1 MTLFCLLATFA
12 RAACGSGKDLAG
24 VETIGVTYADG
35 QLLGSSIFTGEHRI
49 IPLSAPTADAQ
60 IREVERV
67 MFARDRIFVM
77 DRRGNKVL
85 AFDGSGRFV
94 ASTAPLMGRGH
105 NEYIRVIDATVD
117 CDSGLVY
124 AFCDAPYCVMVLDFN
139 LRLKRKTDLG
149 FYLSEVA
156 QDSRYVYG
164 LQRSGEG
171 KTGSRIVAIDK
182 RRPESA
188 PRTVLQTEKGV
199 MGVLTTAGKSLTNF
213 GDTVLACLPHDNIV
227 YMLHD
232 GKEVGAFGVHH
243 VHPPGQLAA
252 AVVVAQVQVA
262 HHDDARRP
270 AYVFMGAE
278 RQRSAH
284 FVAVVGVAVG
294 EQPADDNQQRRR
306 HGGVGM
312 EPGAR
317 HHVQQAPR
325 VEQQEGHDNI
335 KQDEDKGVARLVAG
349 RGQPQRHSVDG
360 AREVEQRGEERQ
372 GAHRHRAPPPRRS
385 QRQQAP
391 HVPQRIG
398 QAQDGQHKEQYHP
411 HFSLSVWFL
420 RPLN

>member
-1 MTLFCLLATFA
+1 MMKLFCLLATFA
-12 RAACGSGKDLAG
+12 LVACGSWNDLAG

-105 NEYIRVIDATVD
+105 NEYIRVIDAAVD

-164 LQRSGEG
+164 LQRSGDG

-232 GKEVGAFGVHH
+232 GKEVGAFGVDFGARNPVGLIDGLRYDAFLSRNKKSDWIIHNMACSDSLMLFNTNSH
-243 VHPPGQLAA
+243 YVY
-252 AVVVAQVQVA
+252 VVDLTARSCRTAMTFVNERFPFSTSLMLPAQGVKGSVVYGVRQDDLTGYVRRRQERGKSVAQSLV
-262 HHDDARRP
+262 DA
-270 AYVFMGAE
+270 
-278 RQRSAH
+278 SARC
-284 FVAVVGVAVG
+284 
-294 EQPADDNQQRRR
+294 D
-306 HGGVGM
+306 
-312 EPGAR
+312 
-317 HHVQQAPR
+317 
-325 VEQQEGHDNI
+325 
-335 KQDEDKGVARLVAG
+335 G
-349 RGQPQRHSVDG
+349 RGNPVLVVWKLRWS
-360 AREVEQRGEERQ
+360 
-372 GAHRHRAPPPRRS
+372 RS
-385 QRQQAP
+385 
-391 HVPQRIG
+391 
-398 QAQDGQHKEQYHP
+398 
-411 HFSLSVWFL
+411 
-420 RPLN
+420 N

>member
-1 MTLFCLLATFA
+1 MKLFCLLATFA
-12 RAACGSGKDLAG
+12 LAACGSGKDLAG

-94 ASTAPLMGRGH
+94 ASTAPLMQS
-105 NEYIRVIDATVD
+105 IPSTKSPV
-117 CDSGLVY
+117 LVY

-164 LQRSGEG
+164 LQRSGDG

-232 GKEVGAFGVHH
+232 GKEVGAFGVDFGSRNPEGLLDGLRYDAFLSRNKKSDWIIHNMACSDSLMLFNTNSH
-243 VHPPGQLAA
+243 YVY
-252 AVVVAQVQVA
+252 VVDLTARSCRTAMTFVNERFPFSTSLMLPAQGVKGSVVYGVRQDDLTGYVRHRQERGKPVAQSLVEASARCDGKGNPVLVVWKLRGSR
-262 HHDDARRP
+262 HD
-270 AYVFMGAE
+270 
-278 RQRSAH
+278 
-284 FVAVVGVAVG
+284 
-294 EQPADDNQQRRR
+294 
-306 HGGVGM
+306 
-312 EPGAR
+312 
-317 HHVQQAPR
+317 
-325 VEQQEGHDNI
+325 
-335 KQDEDKGVARLVAG
+335 
-349 RGQPQRHSVDG
+349 
-360 AREVEQRGEERQ
+360 
-372 GAHRHRAPPPRRS
+372 
-385 QRQQAP
+385 
-391 HVPQRIG
+391 
-398 QAQDGQHKEQYHP
+398 
-411 HFSLSVWFL
+411 
-420 RPLN
+420 

>member
-1 MTLFCLLATFA
+1 
-12 RAACGSGKDLAG
+12 
-24 VETIGVTYADG
+24 
-35 QLLGSSIFTGEHRI
+35 
-49 IPLSAPTADAQ
+49 
-60 IREVERV
+60 

-105 NEYIRVIDATVD
+105 NEYIRVIDAAVD

-164 LQRSGEG
+164 LQRSGDG

-232 GKEVGAFGVHH
+232 GNVVGAFGVDFGSRNPEGLLDGLRYDAFLSRNKKSDWIIHNMACSDSLMLFNTNSHH
-243 VHPPGQLAA
+243 VY
-252 AVVVAQVQVA
+252 VVDLTARSCRTAMTFVNERFPFSTSLMLPAQGVKGSVVYGVRQDDLTGYVRRRQERGKPVAQSLVEASARCDGKGNPVLVVWKLRGSR
-262 HHDDARRP
+262 HD
-270 AYVFMGAE
+270 
-278 RQRSAH
+278 
-284 FVAVVGVAVG
+284 
-294 EQPADDNQQRRR
+294 
-306 HGGVGM
+306 
-312 EPGAR
+312 
-317 HHVQQAPR
+317 
-325 VEQQEGHDNI
+325 
-335 KQDEDKGVARLVAG
+335 
-349 RGQPQRHSVDG
+349 
-360 AREVEQRGEERQ
+360 
-372 GAHRHRAPPPRRS
+372 
-385 QRQQAP
+385 
-391 HVPQRIG
+391 
-398 QAQDGQHKEQYHP
+398 
-411 HFSLSVWFL
+411 
-420 RPLN
+420 